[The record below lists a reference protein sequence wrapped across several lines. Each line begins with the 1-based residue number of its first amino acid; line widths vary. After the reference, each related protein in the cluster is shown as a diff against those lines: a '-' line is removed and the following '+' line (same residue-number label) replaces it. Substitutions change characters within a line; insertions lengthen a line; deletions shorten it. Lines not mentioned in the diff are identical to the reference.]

1 MLSAITRLFPLWAL
15 LLSVLAY
22 YTPTTF
28 TSIGPWVTTL
38 LMLIMFGMGVHLK
51 IDDFKRVLSRPAPVA
66 AGIFLHYLV
75 MPLAAWV
82 LAIAFKMPPDL
93 SAGMVLV
100 GSVASGTASNVM
112 IYLAKGDVALSVTI
126 SSVSTLVGVVA
137 TPLLTRLYVDAHIQV
152 DVMGMLLSILQIVV
166 IPIALGLIIHHLFP
180 RLVKA
185 LEPYLPAFSMVC
197 ILAIISAVVA
207 GSAAHIA
214 SVGFVVIIAVVL
226 HNIIGLLGGYWGG
239 KLFGFDESTCRTLAI
254 EVGMQNSGL
263 AAALGKIYFSPL
275 AALPG
280 ALFSVWHNL
289 SGSLLAGYWSGKPIQ
304 DQKKHDVY
312 TEASST
318 GGFRY
323 VHTEID
329 PERHDGKRAARTEN
343 PARSRPYRPWPTAD
357 QRRNQSREERVHRQT
372 DGAA

>member
-1 MLSAITRLFPLWAL
+1 MLATLTRLFPLWAL

-28 TSIGPWVTTL
+28 TPIGPWVTTL

-51 IDDFKRVLSRPAPVA
+51 LADFKRVLSRPAPVA

-75 MPLAAWV
+75 MPL
-82 LAIAFKMPPDL
+82 

-112 IYLAKGDVALSVTI
+112 IFLAKGDVALSVTI
-126 SSVSTLVGVVA
+126 SSVSTLVGVIA

-166 IPIALGLIIHHLFP
+166 IPIALGLIVHHLLP
-180 RLVKA
+180 KVVKA
-185 LEPYLPAFSMVC
+185 VEPFLPAFSMVC

-214 SVGFVVIIAVVL
+214 SVGLVVIIAVIL
-226 HNIIGLLGGYWGG
+226 HNTIGLLGGYWGG
-239 KLFGFDESTCRTLAI
+239 RLFGFDESTCRTLAI

-263 AAALGKIYFSPL
+263 AAALGKIYFGPL

-289 SGSLLAGYWSGKPIQ
+289 SGSLLAGYWSGKPIA
-304 DQKKHDVY
+304 KK
-312 TEASST
+312 AS
-318 GGFRY
+318 
-323 VHTEID
+323 
-329 PERHDGKRAARTEN
+329 KR
-343 PARSRPYRPWPTAD
+343 
-357 QRRNQSREERVHRQT
+357 
-372 DGAA
+372 